1 MDLDGKIA
9 VVTGAGGLIGRAI
22 ALTLAGDGADI
33 VVNDL
38 VEETAKETAA
48 MVENLGRKALV
59 TVGSAAKVEDVESMV
74 EQTLDRFGRLDI
86 MINNAGITRDGLL
99 VRMKDEQWDLVLD
112 VNLKSAFLCT
122 RAVARPMMKQK
133 SGRIVNIASVVGVI
147 GNAGQANYSASKGG
161 LIALT
166 KTTAKELASRNILCN
181 AVAPGFIETP
191 MTHQL
196 SEEARSEWL
205 KGIPLGRPG
214 TAQDVADVVAFLCGP
229 RSSYLTGQVISICGG
244 MVM

>member
-33 VVNDL
+33 VVNDV
-38 VEETAKETAA
+38 VEETARETAA
-48 MVENLGRKALV
+48 LVEGLGRKALV
-59 TVGSAAKVEDVESMV
+59 TVGSAAKAEDVESMV
-74 EQTLDRFGRLDI
+74 EQTLDRFGQLDI

-166 KTTAKELASRNILCN
+166 KTTAKELSSRNIHCN
-181 AVAPGFIETP
+181 AVAFGFIETP

-214 TAQDVADVVAFLCGP
+214 TAQDVADVVAFLSGP
-229 RSSYLTGQVISICGG
+229 RSSYLTGQVISVCGG

>member
-33 VVNDL
+33 VVNDV
-38 VEETAKETAA
+38 VEETARETAA
-48 MVENLGRKALV
+48 LVEGLGRKALV
-59 TVGSAAKVEDVESMV
+59 TVGSAAKAEDVESMV
-74 EQTLDRFGRLDI
+74 EQTLDRFGQLDI

-166 KTTAKELASRNILCN
+166 KTTAKELSSRNIHCN

-214 TAQDVADVVAFLCGP
+214 TAQDVADVVAFLSGP
-229 RSSYLTGQVISICGG
+229 RSSYLTGQVISVCGG

>member
-9 VVTGAGGLIGRAI
+9 IVTGAGGLIGRAI
-22 ALTLAGDGADI
+22 ANTLAADGAHI
-33 VVNDL
+33 VCNDM
-38 VEETAKETAA
+38 VEETAEQTADQVRAMGRQAFVHIGSVAATDDVETMVTAA
-48 MVENLGRKALV
+48 LSQFSRV
-59 TVGSAAKVEDVESMV
+59 
-74 EQTLDRFGRLDI
+74 DI
-86 MINNAGITRDGLL
+86 MVNNAGITRDGLI
-99 VRMKDEQWDLVLD
+99 VRMKDEQWDLVLN

-133 SGRIVNIASVVGVI
+133 GGRIINVASVVGVM

-166 KTTAKELASRNILCN
+166 KTTAKELASRNINCN

-191 MTHQL
+191 MTEQL
-196 SEEARSEWL
+196 PQEARDAWL
-205 KGIPLGRPG
+205 TNVPLSRPG
-214 TAQDVADVVAFLCGP
+214 TPQDVADVIAFLAGP
-229 RSSYLTGQVISICGG
+229 RSSYMTGQVLNICGG

>member
-1 MDLDGKIA
+1 MPLDSKVA

-22 ALTLAGDGADI
+22 ALQLANDGADI

-38 VEETAKETAA
+38 VEYTAEQTAEMVQAKGRQALVSVGSVSDADDVQATVDAA
-48 MVENLGRKALV
+48 ME
-59 TVGSAAKVEDVESMV
+59 
-74 EQTLDRFGRLDI
+74 RFGRIDI

-99 VRMKDEQWDLVLD
+99 VRMKDDQWDLVLD

-122 RAVARPMMKQK
+122 RAAVRPMMKQRD
-133 SGRIVNIASVVGVI
+133 GRIVNVASVVGLV

-166 KTTAKELASRNILCN
+166 KTTAKEFAGRGILCN

-191 MTHQL
+191 MTQQL
-196 SEEARSEWL
+196 AEEAREGWL
-205 KGIPLGRPG
+205 SNIPLARPG
-214 TAQDVADVVAFLCGP
+214 TAEDVAGVVAFLCGP